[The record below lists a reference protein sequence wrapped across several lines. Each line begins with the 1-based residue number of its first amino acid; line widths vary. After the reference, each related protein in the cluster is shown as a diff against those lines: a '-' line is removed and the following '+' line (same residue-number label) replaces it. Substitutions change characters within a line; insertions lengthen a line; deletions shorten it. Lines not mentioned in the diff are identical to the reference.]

1 MSFTFFLPTKVIFSD
16 SAVDDLMTVLDKPA
30 EPVLFITD
38 GGLVKAGVVEPFLTK
53 MNEAGIRAVLYDA
66 VPGNPNLEDVL
77 PAVEAGQKAG
87 CRWVVALGGGS
98 VLDTAKA
105 AGIMLSHPGVDYEDL
120 QWGRV
125 PVTNP
130 PFPVVCIP
138 TTAGT
143 GSEVTRVTV
152 IGDRKGFKK
161 GLLHPFVFAKVA
173 IVDGSLMLALPPN
186 LTAATGMDV
195 LVHSMEAY
203 LGKRANP
210 LTDLYALEAI
220 RLVRTWL
227 PKATAEGSDLQAR
240 QQMAKAATLAGIA
253 FDQSGL
259 GLVHALCGPLAGAY
273 HLHHGLGVAV
283 LLPYTL
289 DFDAPAIAPERW
301 RPLVKALDLPD
312 SSHPG
317 DLKNLVIMF
326 LEELGLPTR
335 LGELGLKQADIP
347 AIAEGAT
354 RMAMIGN
361 NVRAATAEDCAAI
374 LTAGL

>member
-1 MSFTFFLPTKVIFSD
+1 MSYTFYLPTKVIFSD
-16 SAVDDLMTVLDKPA
+16 KAVDDLMAVLDKPA

-38 GGLVKAGVVEPFLTK
+38 KGLVKAGIAEPFLTQLK
-53 MNEAGIRAVLYDA
+53 ESGARVVLHDD

-77 PAVEAGQKAG
+77 PAVEAGMKMG
-87 CRWVVALGGGS
+87 CRWVVGLGGGS

-143 GSEVTRVTV
+143 GSEVTKVTV

-161 GLLHPFVFAKVA
+161 GLLHPFVFARTA
-173 IVDGSLMLALPPN
+173 IVDGSLMLSLPAN

-195 LVHSMEAY
+195 MVHAIEAF
-203 LGKRANP
+203 LGKRASP
-210 LTDLYALEAI
+210 FTDLYALEAI
-220 RLVRTWL
+220 RMVRTWL
-227 PKATAEGSDLQAR
+227 PEATANGSNLEAR
-240 QQMAKAATLAGIA
+240 QQMAKAATMAGIA

-259 GLVHALCGPLAGAY
+259 GLVHAICGPLAGAY

-289 DFDAPAIAPERW
+289 DFDAPAISPERW
-301 RPLVKALDLPD
+301 YALSLALDLPD
-312 SSHPG
+312 SAHPG
-317 DLKNLVIMF
+317 DLKNVMIMF
-326 LEELGLPTR
+326 LETLGLPTR
-335 LGELGLKQADIP
+335 LGEVGLKQADIQ

-361 NVRAATAEDCAAI
+361 NVRAATADDCAAI